1 MALIRMSFVSAVNQ
15 PDIVHISSNDD
26 ATGSKS
32 APPAFWTDAHIGFF
46 DSFRVDL
53 ETPILDPKG
62 CFVTSAAIPSTGL
75 AIPDYQMAFGFYK
88 AALVGGVGGVPAA
101 GAFTNVA
108 NFHYMVGNAASLP
121 GTQAVAPWTTP
132 FKNQPLD
139 NYTDMTAWLNDMVAA
154 NAFVLGDATLLD
166 LTFVYDQA
174 QAKIYI
180 ETPIAE
186 NAFAYQIALPGD
198 PNMIA
203 AVANY
208 KSVILPGAAPDL
220 NGQFSLAT
228 RVGFAY
234 SVVSPV
240 LLTGVAVVG
249 GEELWPNSSP
259 NLVFTQTVFLR
270 SSVVQGSS
278 ESSNNDHDLLV
289 TVPISAPPLGVT
301 LYQAKTEQPLR
312 RVAKQLFQIDI
323 QMTDD
328 NDQPYYLPD
337 SAIVNTELY
346 FLYK

>member
-1 MALIRMSFVSAVNQ
+1 MSFVSAVNQ

-26 ATGSKS
+26 ATGAKN
-32 APPAFWTDAHIGFF
+32 APPLYWQEARVGFF

-53 ETPILDPKG
+53 ETPILNAES
-62 CFVTSAAIPSTGL
+62 CLITSAAIPSTGL

-88 AALVGGVGGVPAA
+88 APLVGGVGGVPAA

-108 NFHYMVGNAASLP
+108 NFHYMVANAASLP

-139 NYTDMTAWLNDMVAA
+139 NYTDMTAWLNNMVAA
-154 NAFVLGDATLLD
+154 NAAFLGDADLLD

-180 ETPIAE
+180 DTPIAQ

-198 PNMIA
+198 PNMVA
-203 AVANY
+203 AIANY
-208 KSVILPGAAPDL
+208 QAAILPGGAPDL

-234 SVVSPV
+234 SVVSPT
-240 LLTGVAVVG
+240 LLAGVAVVG
-249 GEELWPNSSP
+249 GAELWPNSSP

-270 SSVVQGSS
+270 SSIAQGSS
-278 ESSNNDHDLLV
+278 LSSNNDHDLLA
-289 TVPISAPPLGVT
+289 TIPISVPPLGVS

-312 RVAKQLFQIDI
+312 RVAKQIFQIDV

-337 SAIVNTELY
+337 SATVNTELL